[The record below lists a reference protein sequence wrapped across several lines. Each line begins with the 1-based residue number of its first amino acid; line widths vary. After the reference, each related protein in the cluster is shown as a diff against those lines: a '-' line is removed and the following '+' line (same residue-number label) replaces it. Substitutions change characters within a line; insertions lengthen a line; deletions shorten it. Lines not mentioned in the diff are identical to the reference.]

1 MTENQKS
8 GTEKLKRF
16 KIGERLSKRFHE
28 HASSDASIFSILGLG
43 VLWIIT
49 GPYYGY
55 SDNWKFF
62 INAASTF
69 ITILL
74 VFILQR
80 AQKKD
85 SIAVH
90 LKLNEIIAAM
100 KGASNRLIDAESLPE
115 DELKDLAKN
124 YQEFSNKLTEQE
136 EDPTKSHTIEETR
149 EQIQIDHKSE
159 QS

>member
-1 MTENQKS
+1 MPEN
-8 GTEKLKRF
+8 TEKVKRF
-16 KIGERLSKRFHE
+16 RLGERVSKRFHE
-28 HASSDASIFSILGLG
+28 HASSDASIFSVLGLG
-43 VLWIIT
+43 LLWLVT
-49 GPYYGY
+49 GPIYGY

-62 INAASTF
+62 INTASTF

-90 LKLNEIIAAM
+90 LKLNEIVAAL

-115 DELKDLAKN
+115 EELKTLAKG
-124 YQEFSNKLTEQE
+124 YQDFSNKLSEEE
-136 EDPTKSHTIEETR
+136 EDPTKPHTIEEAR
-149 EQIQIDHKSE
+149 EQIQIGKSK
-159 QS
+159 